1 MEQRTISHIRAATNV
16 ALLVFGLMFMVVAYS
31 YGLGTP
37 INFGPG
43 LFPFLFGGLLVVT
56 VATDFIQT
64 FLGKSPDFV
73 LSIEPRRVLCV
84 CISLLAF
91 GLLLNTAGFVPA
103 VFIATAVA
111 MRAEPSV
118 RWRTLLLYA
127 TALSAV
133 CYVVFLVIL
142 GIPVAAFG

>member
-1 MEQRTISHIRAATNV
+1 MEQKLINPIRTATSV
-16 ALLVFGLMFMVVAYS
+16 ALIVFGLAFMVLAYG

-56 VATDFIQT
+56 IAV
-64 FLGKSPDFV
+64 DFV
-73 LSIEPRRVLCV
+73 HVLSDNAPDMVAGIELRRLLCV
-84 CISLLAF
+84 CLSLLAF
-91 GLLLNTAGFVPA
+91 GILLGSAGFVPA
-103 VFIATAVA
+103 VFVTTAVA

-118 RWRTLLLYA
+118 SWKTLFLYA
-127 TALSAV
+127 VSLSTV

>member
-1 MEQRTISHIRAATNV
+1 MINPIRTAASV
-16 ALLVFGLMFMVVAYS
+16 ALIVFGLAFMVLAYG

-43 LFPFLFGGLLVVT
+43 LFPFVFGGLLVVT
-56 VATDFIQT
+56 VAIDFAQVVND
-64 FLGKSPDFV
+64 KAPDIV
-73 LSIEPRRVLCV
+73 AGIELRRLLCV

-91 GLLLNTAGFVPA
+91 ALLLGSAGFVPA
-103 VFIATAVA
+103 VFVTTAVA

-118 RWRTLLLYA
+118 SWKILLLYA
-127 TALSAV
+127 VSLSAV

-142 GIPVAAFG
+142 GIPVVAFG